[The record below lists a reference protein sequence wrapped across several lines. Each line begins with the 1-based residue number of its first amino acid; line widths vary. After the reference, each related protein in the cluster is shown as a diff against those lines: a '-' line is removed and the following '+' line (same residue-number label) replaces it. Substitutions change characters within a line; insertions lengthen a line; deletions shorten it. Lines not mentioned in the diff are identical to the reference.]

1 MALYKISW
9 SWNPPHTLFF
19 IYLNHIYYV
28 LIILCYILKAECI
41 SVMLCLTE
49 LTLFVPLSAI
59 DTHHASVS
67 IWYLQTNVSASAV
80 ASV

>member
-9 SWNPPHTLFF
+9 SWNPPDRLFF

-49 LTLFVPLSAI
+49 LTLFLPLSAI
-59 DTHHASVS
+59 DTHASVS
-67 IWYLQTNVSASAV
+67 IWYLQTNVSASPF